1 MPPLRRAMRR
11 RLVAGIAVFATAFVP
26 LSAHASAA
34 PDVNALWNEPDG
46 VRVDSALYVIQSWWN
61 SGNQV
66 IPDDPRQ
73 RGLAEL
79 SEANADLLNAHTLL
93 QEQHD
98 NPGAQPVAL
107 IDPLLAGIYNA
118 ITGSNINAPLG
129 SLFDSINAS
138 LLKSEGRGTR
148 ADIARSLLEDYRVKQ
163 AVAMRDLS
171 QNPSADLDALLTAN
185 AQREHDWLTRIEA
198 VSTPGEG
205 LADLL
210 TKADKSTVA
219 LAQGT
224 AGASDHGKGATSDHG
239 KSDAHGQ
246 GKAQGQP
253 SKAPAN
259 KKK

>member
-1 MPPLRRAMRR
+1 MLPLRRAMRR
-11 RLVAGIAVFATAFVP
+11 RLVAGIAAFVTALVP
-26 LSAHASAA
+26 LTAHASSA

-46 VRVDSALYVIQSWWN
+46 LRVDSALYVIQSWWN

-66 IPDDPRQ
+66 IPDDPAQ

-79 SEANADLLNAHTLL
+79 SQANADLLNAHTLL

-98 NPGAQPVAL
+98 TPGPQPVAL

-118 ITGSNINAPLG
+118 ITGSNISAPLG
-129 SLFDSINAS
+129 SFFDSINAS
-138 LLKSEGRGTR
+138 LLKFEGRGTR
-148 ADIARSLLEDYRVKQ
+148 ADITRGLLQDYRIKQ
-163 AVAMRDLS
+163 AVAMRDLG

-185 AQREHDWLTRIEA
+185 AQREHDWLSRIQA

-210 TKADKSTVA
+210 SKADKSTVA
-219 LAQGT
+219 LAQGK
-224 AGASDHGKGATSDHG
+224 AGASDPGKGTTADHG

-246 GKAQGQP
+246 GNPQGQP
-253 SKAPAN
+253 GKAAA
-259 KKK
+259 KKKK